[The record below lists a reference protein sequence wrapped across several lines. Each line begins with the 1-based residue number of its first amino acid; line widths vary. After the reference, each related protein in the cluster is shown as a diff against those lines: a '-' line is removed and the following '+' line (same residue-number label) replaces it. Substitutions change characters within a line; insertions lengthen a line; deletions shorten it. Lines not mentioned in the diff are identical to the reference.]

1 VNLILSFNSNPQP
14 EANAF
19 LCAYPSQ
26 LAKDSINQQ
35 QYDKPIVSNNTKIM
49 IFLITFNLSLIL

>member
-1 VNLILSFNSNPQP
+1 MPLPHPQILVVQLIHLITILMNSILSFNSNPQP

-26 LAKDSINQQ
+26 LAKDSIN
-35 QYDKPIVSNNTKIM
+35 
-49 IFLITFNLSLIL
+49 